1 MSSGGCSDWLAGTC
15 AAVAVRLSGIKIS
28 FPPNLSDET
37 LKRDKSPKSN
47 LGSRRQLGTAVAPP
61 DWPRAGGEV
70 TTPGTNWSLVSGL
83 IPGAPRR
90 LGCSVV

>member
-1 MSSGGCSDWLAGTC
+1 MLGLARWYLRGRGRPSVWDKDFFT
-15 AAVAVRLSGIKIS
+15 
-28 FPPNLSDET
+28 PNLSDET

-47 LGSRRQLGTAVAPP
+47 LGTRRQLGTAVAPP